1 MLYRQSEWLSFA
13 HLLRLYVYNLRLYN
27 RTPPPNK
34 THNNIPTVGRG
45 RTLDWLPPLLPHL
58 PLHRHHPR
66 QLRLHAR
73 APLPGLCGVPLVL
86 RRCAPLA
93 RALALLKPIADLQDR
108 VRQAFKLFRHRGV

>member
-1 MLYRQSEWLSFA
+1 MLYRQSEWLSFTQ
-13 HLLRLYVYNLRLYN
+13 LLHLYVYNLRLYN

-34 THNNIPTVGRG
+34 THNNILAVG

-73 APLPGLCGVPLVL
+73 APLHRLCGVPLVL
-86 RRCAPLA
+86 RRRAPLA
-93 RALALLKPIADLQDR
+93 RALALLKPIANLQDR
-108 VRQAFKLFRHRGV
+108 VRQAVKLFRHRGV